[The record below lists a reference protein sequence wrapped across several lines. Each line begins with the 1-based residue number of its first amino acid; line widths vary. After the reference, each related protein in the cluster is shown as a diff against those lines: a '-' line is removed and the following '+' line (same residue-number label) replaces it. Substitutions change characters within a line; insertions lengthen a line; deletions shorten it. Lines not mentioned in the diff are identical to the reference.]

1 MSGQHGGVRAKVK
14 ALCPYALFIHC
25 YAHRLNLVLAQGSK
39 DIQDAKL
46 FVAGLESFHN
56 LFTKSAKLTALLTE
70 AGGAR
75 VPGGSATP
83 WHFKSRAVSAMYE
96 GRDTLTTVFDQI
108 MTERGWYNDSINQS
122 KSLKDKLHD
131 FKFMFLLKVFLNIY
145 HHT

>member
-56 LFTKSAKLTALLTE
+56 FFSNSAKRTALLTD

-75 VPGGSATP
+75 VPGGSATC
-83 WHFKSRAVSAMYE
+83 WHFKSRAVNAVY
-96 GRDTLTTVFDQI
+96 
-108 MTERGWYNDSINQS
+108 
-122 KSLKDKLHD
+122 
-131 FKFMFLLKVFLNIY
+131 
-145 HHT
+145 